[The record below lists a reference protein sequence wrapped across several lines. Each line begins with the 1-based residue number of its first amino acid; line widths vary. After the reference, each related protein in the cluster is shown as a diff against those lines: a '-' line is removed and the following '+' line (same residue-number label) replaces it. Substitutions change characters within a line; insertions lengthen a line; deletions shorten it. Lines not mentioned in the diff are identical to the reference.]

1 MVIGCPRRGLGFYW
15 WSFLLGGM
23 MGRQEAWHDCL
34 ACSPLLLLVYI
45 HAQRPSTN
53 TCSLLPCVWG
63 ASSHLSLDAAR
74 PSMALAWKHVRRSPL
89 VSHTW
94 PSRDTLTTHP
104 EEPHPRT
111 RASGH
116 PRNLSSQQEMLGRA
130 QPPVREAQGRASK
143 WRRRRRRP
151 KRGDLELGAGSLRAR
166 LERLRPEPTPSSVGP
181 GPRRQDGPQQ
191 KGTKQDRRAKGVVRS
206 R

>member
-1 MVIGCPRRGLGFYW
+1 MIAWLA
-15 WSFLLGGM
+15 LLSS
-23 MGRQEAWHDCL
+23 CL
-34 ACSPLLLLVYI
+34 FIFMPKGPPQI
-45 HAQRPSTN
+45 HAPS
-53 TCSLLPCVWG
+53 CRAFGVHPP
-63 ASSHLSLDAAR
+63 HLSLDAAR